1 MTSVDVKYGIDRNSD
16 KISIDSIVMLSL
28 PEIVNMTEVDAIVV
42 TPVQM
47 YGEIEKVL
55 WYYGRQEDILS
66 FEYIVHYIES
76 K

>member
-1 MTSVDVKYGIDRNSD
+1 
-16 KISIDSIVMLSL
+16 MLSL